1 MDWQMLLASA
11 DGEITLSCTKAKDS
25 EPPQPLAA
33 RLQRVQLAGWIDE
46 DQAPVSGAV
55 FEIIGHAEPKA
66 KSSKPKPLSKH
77 AKNLILL
84 EAAWRLGGCAVGA
97 DGRAVVHRQAMID
110 TLLADEYSARSA
122 TEMVKK
128 SGSLSSALV
137 GAQKIELGDGLWTV
151 CDIGLA
157 GSWGAQ
163 IKQKNDV

>member
-11 DGEITLSCTKAKDS
+11 EGEITLSCTKAKDS

-33 RLQRVQLAGWIDE
+33 RLQRVQLAGWLDE
-46 DQAPVSGAV
+46 DQAPVTGAV
-55 FEIIGHAEPKA
+55 FMVDGAAEPKG
-66 KSSKPKPLSKH
+66 KSGKVKPLSKH

-84 EAAWRLGGCAVGA
+84 ESAWRLGGCALGA

-110 TLLADEYSARSA
+110 ALLADEYSARSA
-122 TEMVKK
+122 SEMVKK

-137 GAQKIELGDGLWTV
+137 AAQKIELGDAIWTV

-157 GSWGAQ
+157 GSWTLQ
-163 IKQKNDV
+163 SKQKKDV